1 MGLFDTIVNIFIP
14 ITLSFSCNISIII
27 ILAKTS
33 KKTNSILKEYQSN
46 LYHEKPAFLKKKLKN
61 ENKKRR
67 NSENEIILVN
77 TVENKENC
85 LQKSNH
91 KIQGN
96 NHDLNKQ
103 KSEQKS
109 HYISIMLCAVSLG
122 FIILNLPLAI
132 KIIYERNFNEKRK
145 VLDFLNNINDDIT
158 DLTKTGVLNAIKYD
172 FYVHISHF
180 LVDLNYIVN
189 FFLYFLSGSKFR
201 SRLFSIILFKRRERN
216 QNRLLINHN
225 RTTLTTTCSSKL

>member
-1 MGLFDTIVNIFIP
+1 VDDGAEGEAVLETGCHVAHNDSVVSLNLKIVTK
-14 ITLSFSCNISIII
+14 ITFEIRETLIS
-27 ILAKTS
+27 
-33 KKTNSILKEYQSN
+33 Q
-46 LYHEKPAFLKKKLKN
+46 N
-61 ENKKRR
+61 ENL
-67 NSENEIILVN
+67 LVK
-77 TVENKENC
+77 VENKENC

-201 SRLFSIILFKRRERN
+201 SRLFSIILFQRRERN
-216 QNRLLINHN
+216 LNRLLINHN